1 MSWLEHL
8 DMLLLLLLQVSSL
21 RGEHERSVFY
31 PRPAPQGSQL
41 HHKLLAAAAGE
52 TFMSAKVADTWH
64 LW

>member
-1 MSWLEHL
+1 LPPL
-8 DMLLLLLLQVSSL
+8 LLLLLLQVSSL

-52 TFMSAKVADTWH
+52 AAMPEAAT
-64 LW
+64 